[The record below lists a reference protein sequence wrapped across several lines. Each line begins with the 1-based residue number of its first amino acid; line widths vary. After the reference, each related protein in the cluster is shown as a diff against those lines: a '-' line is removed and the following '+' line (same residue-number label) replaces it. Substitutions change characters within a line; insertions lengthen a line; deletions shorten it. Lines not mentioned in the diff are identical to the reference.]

1 MRNTSIKI
9 LCILC
14 LAALCL
20 SLTAC
25 SKHTLRIDMNN
36 VEKVTL
42 YEGEISIKY
51 LENQKGGIELSA
63 RDMTEFVE
71 LYNNAGYRG
80 LELDYGTTSQWGCVI
95 SLRNGQIIQ
104 LSAQCRFLGGLL
116 PERNPHRRRLLYP
129 KQSSGLF
136 SNQLYRSVF
145 LSNAQSSFL
154 FRFSIYISIHTPAD
168 CAWKLMDFPP
178 GKKTCQR
185 MFFCLHRWCRPPSSN
200 PCFYIKNKD
209 TQKRVFIFWWARR
222 DLNPHVR
229 SEH

>member
-36 VEKVTL
+36 AEKVTL

-63 RDMTEFVE
+63 RDMAEFVE

-95 SLRNGQIIQ
+95 SLRDGKIIH
-104 LSAQCRFLGGLL
+104 LSAQCNADFWVGCYQNGTLIGGD
-116 PERNPHRRRLLYP
+116 Y
-129 KQSSGLF
+129 
-136 SNQLYRSVF
+136 
-145 LSNAQSSFL
+145 
-154 FRFSIYISIHTPAD
+154 YI
-168 CAWKLMDFPP
+168 
-178 GKKTCQR
+178 Q
-185 MFFCLHRWCRPPSSN
+185 SN
-200 PCFYIKNKD
+200 PLDFFLTN
-209 TQKRVFIFWWARR
+209 FIDQYF
-222 DLNPHVR
+222 
-229 SEH
+229 